1 MTAHAYWRQQRTI
14 TIYAR
19 SAKYIKMADCAEKDE
34 ETKDSKDMEDLAS
47 LLGVPQDTIQALASS
62 DDYRV
67 VLEKV
72 VDHFNSNSLEL
83 EEYTATIRQFSE
95 NLDVSDVQMSTCF

>member
-1 MTAHAYWRQQRTI
+1 
-14 TIYAR
+14 
-19 SAKYIKMADCAEKDE
+19 MADCAEKDE
-34 ETKDSKDMEDLAS
+34 EGVETKDYEAMEDLAN

-72 VDHFNSNSLEL
+72 VEHLNSKDSEV
-83 EEYTATIRQFSE
+83 EEYAVTIRQFSE
-95 NLDVSDVQMSTCF
+95 NLDVSDVQMSKCC

>member
-1 MTAHAYWRQQRTI
+1 MLDQQ
-14 TIYAR
+14 
-19 SAKYIKMADCAEKDE
+19 KYIKMADCAEKDE
-34 ETKDSKDMEDLAS
+34 EMVETKDSKDMEDLAS

-62 DDYRV
+62 DDYRI